1 MGTFSVVLQVSNPF
15 TQSTATVD
23 ALVDSGSTYS
33 AMPVAYEAGWTDGL
47 PIVPPTAER
56 VRAFLDASGRSVD
69 DWPITCLQAGVWAT
83 LGGT

>member
-1 MGTFSVVLQVSNPF
+1 MTFVNGSHYAEALAQKHRLTMPIQVGKYD
-15 TQSTATVD
+15 Q
-23 ALVDSGSTYS
+23 ALSL
-33 AMPVAYEAGWTDGL
+33 AYEVGWTDGL